1 MSVRRIFLRQ
11 DTSTNWVSNNPVLNA
26 GELGYDSTNN
36 YLKCGDGTT
45 PWNSLGQL
53 YDIAGITANATAIS
67 AHSTRLTNLETYSPL
82 GSGTGTVTGITWRNL
97 TELAL
102 AGEKI
107 TNGTLNST
115 GGATAWSPTDLSN
128 LETWLDASDTSSSS
142 ISEATTSGRVSTWHD
157 KSGNQKDYSTGG
169 GSSWNLSMDTTQPYT
184 NARTI
189 NSLNVLDFRGTEF
202 LRGNN
207 SLNLQNFSI
216 FMVGE
221 FDSCS
226 TFSAAF
232 GFSNYSST
240 RADFS
245 ANSTSNF
252 QGLITRDFA
261 NNHTF
266 LNSTTAIPLSTPY
279 LMNLDVDRTNDSIEF
294 FKYGTSYGTTT
305 HYTANG
311 LNLNNRLVLYNY
323 RQVQINDSTSSFG
336 FRNSGGMDGAI
347 GEVIITNTPISTSDR
362 QKIEGY
368 LAHKWGLASNLPSNH
383 PYLSNAPTISTI
395 LTQGWSVQS
404 GSWGSTDQTN
414 GVLSGAVTI
423 RQNVNLGSGGVYDV
437 TVDRTDTNSSLTSKV
452 KTSHA
457 VTWLSH
463 ANAVATE
470 ADVAHDGTARFE
482 VTGTVPT
489 YIELDTIDT
498 SRIITSVS
506 MTQSVLAGGTVQ
518 AGNNGTLEKI
528 AGTDA
533 WNAGASSTEYIGGQ
547 NEGYVQFQIG
557 QTGKDLKT
565 GLTYA
570 DVDYGD
576 ADPFEMTFSGTDVS
590 IGGSVRTTYIS
601 GDWFRIR
608 HDSANN
614 QIVYQKRQTT
624 ANGLEYVTFYTDPTT
639 TNGSN
644 LYFDTSF
651 YHLNGRINDVTMV
664 V

>member
-1 MSVRRIFLRQ
+1 MSIRRIFLRR
-11 DTSTNWVSNNPVLNA
+11 DTAANFTSANPVLSE
-26 GELGYDSTNN
+26 GEPAFDTTNQI
-36 YLKCGDGTT
+36 LKVGDGVTA
-45 PWNSLGQL
+45 WNSLAQL
-53 YDIAGITANATAIS
+53 YDIAGINANATAIS

-107 TNGTLNST
+107 TNGNFTLSSGSGSSNFGISGLSLWFDSLDSST
-115 GGATAWSPTDLSN
+115 LFA
-128 LETWLDASDTSSSS
+128 DTSF
-142 ISEATTSGRVSTWHD
+142 TTSVTSAVGGWRD
-157 KSGNQKDYSTGG
+157 KSGNNYHATQSNSSYQPNLINGHLNNSPVVRFDGSNDFLNLPGSITLQTFFFVLNSRDGPTFVGWDWPMGGITSSSNKKFVAFARANNNDINGDNLSVNGGSTGA
-169 GSSWNLSMDTTQPYT
+169 SVSFAPLSAHKILKVVFNYPATRSDWK
-184 NARTI
+184 I
-189 NSLNVLDFRGTEF
+189 GDG
-202 LRGNN
+202 
-207 SLNLQNFSI
+207 
-216 FMVGE
+216 
-221 FDSCS
+221 DSNWH
-226 TFSAAF
+226 
-232 GFSNYSST
+232 G
-240 RADFS
+240 
-245 ANSTSNF
+245 
-252 QGLITRDFA
+252 DFA
-261 NNHTF
+261 EIIGYSGT
-266 LNSTTAIPLSTPY
+266 LST
-279 LMNLDVDRTNDSIEF
+279 LEIQNM
-294 FKYGTSYGTTT
+294 
-305 HYTANG
+305 
-311 LNLNNRLVLYNY
+311 
-323 RQVQINDSTSSFG
+323 
-336 FRNSGGMDGAI
+336 
-347 GEVIITNTPISTSDR
+347 
-362 QKIEGY
+362 EGY
-368 LAHKWGLASNLPSNH
+368 LAHKWGIESDLPTNH
-383 PYLSNAPTISTI
+383 PYYSTAPSF
-395 LTQGWSVQS
+395 QFMPGWSTQS
-404 GSWGSTDQTN
+404 GSWSNTDMTN
-414 GVLSGAVTI
+414 GVLTGAVTI

-437 TVDRTDTNSSLTSKV
+437 TLDRTDTNTSLTSKV

-489 YIELDTIDT
+489 YIELDTIDS
-498 SRIITSVS
+498 SRTLTSVS

-528 AGTDA
+528 AGADA

-547 NEGYVQFQIG
+547 NEGYVQFQIA
-557 QTGKDLKT
+557 QTGKDIKT
-565 GLTYA
+565 GLVYA

-590 IGGSVRTTYIS
+590 IGGSNRTTYIS

-608 HDSANN
+608 HDSSNN

-624 ANGLEYVTFYTDPTT
+624 SNGLEYVTFYTDPTT

>member
-1 MSVRRIFLRQ
+1 MSIQRIFLRQ
-11 DTSTNWVSNNPVLNA
+11 DSSTSWVSNNPVLSA
-26 GELGYDSTNN
+26 GELGYDTTNN

-45 PWNSLGQL
+45 PWNTLGQL

-115 GGATAWSPTDLSN
+115 GGVTAWSPTDLSS
-128 LETWLDASDTSSSS
+128 LETWLDASDSSTITHSNNK
-142 ISEATTSGRVSTWHD
+142 VSLWED
-157 KSGNQKDYSTGG
+157 KSGNNRDVSQAGADSIKPTFSSNSLAFDGSQYLFNNSPFMYANGSIEIFIVASGNSQNDTRLLNEGSSTNNTPLYGFKFTNSVPLGRLSVYFRNSSYGVMSAHTLTSISALDGTDRILHWKDTGTTIGASMDGDTLSTHNYSTARSGTLPFNRFCVGG
-169 GSSWNLSMDTTQPYT
+169 
-184 NARTI
+184 I
-189 NSLNVLDFRGTEF
+189 
-202 LRGNN
+202 LR
-207 SLNLQNFSI
+207 
-216 FMVGE
+216 
-221 FDSCS
+221 
-226 TFSAAF
+226 A
-232 GFSNYSST
+232 GF
-240 RADFS
+240 
-245 ANSTSNF
+245 
-252 QGLITRDFA
+252 
-261 NNHTF
+261 
-266 LNSTTAIPLSTPY
+266 
-279 LMNLDVDRTNDSIEF
+279 
-294 FKYGTSYGTTT
+294 
-305 HYTANG
+305 
-311 LNLNNRLVLYNY
+311 
-323 RQVQINDSTSSFG
+323 SFG
-336 FRNSGGMDGAI
+336 FVGDVKEIIVSPPNS
-347 GEVIITNTPISTSDR
+347 NSDR

-368 LAHKWGLASNLPSNH
+368 LAHKWGTTSNLPSNH
-383 PYLSNAPTISTI
+383 PYQSNAPTISTL

-404 GSWGSTDQTN
+404 GSWGSTNQAN

-437 TVDRTDTNSSLTSKV
+437 TLDRTDSNSSLTSKV

-463 ANAVATE
+463 SNAVASE

-489 YIELDTIDT
+489 YIELDTVDSDRT
-498 SRIITSVS
+498 LTFVS

-528 AGTDA
+528 AGADA

-547 NEGYVQFQIG
+547 NEGYVQFQIA

-570 DVDYGD
+570 DVDYGN

-590 IGGSVRTTYIS
+590 IGGSVRTTYAS
-601 GDWFRIR
+601 ADFFRIR

-614 QIVYQKRQTT
+614 QIQYQKRQTT
-624 ANGLEYVTFYTDPTT
+624 SNGLEYVTFYTDPTT